1 MASRFLRDQP
11 LTIRRNRDTPQRVV
25 GELMA
30 IGGNRA
36 KVRVYH
42 FANREFGL
50 DDIRRRRLKIATIA
64 DVNDPFE
71 LLPSSTDKLVR
82 QRFRIW
88 REQFDKA
95 FGMLCFSRS
104 WRNPVQWSH
113 YAAKHTGLCF
123 GFDIP
128 SNLLTKVRYS
138 ADRLTPS
145 VEVLEGGGPSA
156 QKEMLKLLSTKYEH
170 WRYENE
176 LRLFTRLNDKDPSNG
191 LYFADFSSR
200 MTLKEVI
207 VGPLSA
213 VTQEELKAALGD
225 LEPRVDVYK
234 ARLAFRTY
242 TVTRQLNPTLW
253 E

>member
-1 MASRFLRDQP
+1 
-11 LTIRRNRDTPQRVV
+11 
-25 GELMA
+25 MA
-30 IGGNRA
+30 IAGNRA

-42 FANREFGL
+42 FVNREFGL

-71 LLPSSTDKLVR
+71 LVPSSTDKLVR

-88 REQFDKA
+88 REQFDKV

-113 YAAKHTGLCF
+113 YAAKHTGVCF

-128 SNLLTKVRYS
+128 SNLLTRVRYS
-138 ADRLTPS
+138 AHRLTPS
-145 VEVLEGGGPSA
+145 VEIFGRWRAERTEGDAKAAFNQVRALG
-156 QKEMLKLLSTKYEH
+156 
-170 WRYENE
+170 YENE
-176 LRLFTRLNDKDPSNG
+176 LRLFTRLNDKDPSSG

-200 MTLKEVI
+200 MKLKEVI
-207 VGPLSA
+207 VGSLSP
-213 VTQEELKAALGD
+213 VTREELKKALGD
-225 LEPRVDVYK
+225 LESRVNVYK

-242 TVTRQLNPTLW
+242 KVTRQLDPTLW